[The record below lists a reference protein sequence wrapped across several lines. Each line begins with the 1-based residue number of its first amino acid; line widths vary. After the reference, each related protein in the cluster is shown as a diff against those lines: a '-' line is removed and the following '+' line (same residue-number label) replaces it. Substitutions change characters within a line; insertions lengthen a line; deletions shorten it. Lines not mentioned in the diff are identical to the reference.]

1 MLIDYENVQPATI
14 EMLNLEHVRL
24 LIFVGANQT
33 KVPIEIAVALQQLG
47 ERASYVKISSNG
59 NNALDFH
66 IAFYIGQLAAQEP
79 NAYFHIVSK
88 DTGFD
93 PLIQHLKTKKIIA
106 KRVRAVSEIAT
117 VKVAQEPTPPK
128 QQESPTPTSPK
139 QIELSE
145 IPTVKASP
153 ALNPPKQKQAQP
165 TAAPKKIEVII
176 KYLQADNHTKPRTIK
191 TLSNTIKT
199 IFANKLSEPELA
211 ALINQLKNRGIIQ
224 VENTK
229 VTYKLPN

>member
-1 MLIDYENVQPATI
+1 MRTNFVLIDYENVQPATI
-14 EMLNLEHVRL
+14 ETLNYEHVRL

-93 PLIQHLKTKKIIA
+93 PLIQHLKTKKILA
-106 KRVRAVSEIAT
+106 KRVQAV
-117 VKVAQEPTPPK
+117 
-128 QQESPTPTSPK
+128 
-139 QIELSE
+139 SE
-145 IPTVKASP
+145 IPTVKV
-153 ALNPPKQKQAQP
+153 ALATTPSKQ
-165 TAAPKKIEVII
+165 IEVII
-176 KYLQADNHTKPRTIK
+176 TNLQQRGSSKPGTIK
-191 TLSNTIKT
+191 TLSSTINA
-199 IFANKLSEPELA
+199 IFAKTLSEPEIA
-211 ALINQLKNRGIIQ
+211 SLINQLKNRGIIQ

-229 VTYKLPN
+229 VSYKLPT

>member
-14 EMLNLEHVRL
+14 ESLNHEHIKL

-93 PLIQHLKTKKIIA
+93 PLIQHLKTKKIMA
-106 KRVRAVSEIAT
+106 KRVQAVSEIPT
-117 VKVAQEPTPPK
+117 VKAA
-128 QQESPTPTSPK
+128 PTPTAPK

-145 IPTVKASP
+145 IPTIKAAP
-153 ALNPPKQKQAQP
+153 ASNPPKQKQAQP
-165 TAAPKKIEVII
+165 TAAPKKIEIVI
-176 KYLQADNHTKPRTIK
+176 KYLQANKSNKPRTIK
-191 TLSNTIKT
+191 TLSNTINT
-199 IFANKLSEPELA
+199 IFAKKLSEQELA
-211 ALINQLKNRGIIQ
+211 SLINQLKTRGIIQ
-224 VENTK
+224 VDDTK
-229 VTYKLPN
+229 ITYKLPT